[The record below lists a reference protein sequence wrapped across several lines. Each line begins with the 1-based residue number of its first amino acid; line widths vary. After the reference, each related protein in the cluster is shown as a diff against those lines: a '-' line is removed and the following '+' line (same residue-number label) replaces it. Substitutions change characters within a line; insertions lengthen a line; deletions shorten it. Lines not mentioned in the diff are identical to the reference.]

1 MTRAEQPT
9 VDTPTSG
16 ALAADSRERAVRALL
31 RFRPLRRLWSAQF
44 AGGVGDALALLVL
57 LLLALQAAVASGS
70 FGGGYRGAALAVAAV
85 IGARLVATLL
95 SGAVLLGPLSSLF
108 APAGPLDRRWTMIG
122 ADGVRLALL
131 AVAPTWIVW
140 TPGTALTW
148 LLVTAFV
155 LGVAE
160 RVWTVAKDQAVPAL
174 LPTAPPEGAAVRPLP
189 DHYEAL
195 RRLSLRTTFVA
206 LPVGAAAL
214 VAITLVSNL
223 LGSGIDWF
231 HQHQAALGSYLAA
244 GLFATSLAILYFL
257 HLPGLPKGVQVPR
270 VRSPLEGLRRPK
282 NAQGAPDKGR
292 TGAIPVLV
300 LACAAI
306 AGAIAAGVGVATLQA
321 MDLGGGPVSFGL
333 LVLALSGGPVVG
345 IRGARKVLP
354 GFSRRRLLALALALT
369 GLALLAAGLV
379 NDATTVLLL
388 VVLAGVSAGV
398 VANTGHSLLD
408 QETEEDRRARTTDHL
423 HAVVRVTVAVGAVA
437 APLLAAA
444 IGPHRIGDGSFVF
457 AHGGAAFTLMLVG
470 ALLLPVGALVLGRT
484 DDRHGVPFHKDL
496 LDSLRGGDPV
506 EGVSGTGFF
515 IAFEGGDGAGKST
528 QVQAIAEWIRA
539 KGHEV
544 VVTREPGATAIGK
557 RLRAI
562 LLDVAS
568 AGLSDRAE
576 ALLYAADRA
585 EHVASVVRP
594 ALERGA
600 VVITDRYIDSSVA
613 YQGAGRDLSPTEIAR
628 ISRWAT
634 DGLVPNLTVLLDV
647 SPETA
652 RERFTEAPD
661 RLESEPAEFH
671 QRVRAGFLTLA
682 AADPARYLV
691 VDAGQAPE
699 AVTTP
704 VRHRLDQLLPL
715 SAAEIKAREEAREA
729 ARKAAEEEARRKA
742 EEEAARKAEEA
753 RLERERQEQL
763 ARLRAEEEERKRREA
778 EEARRLEAER
788 QAEEA
793 RQRAEEARR
802 QAEEERR
809 RREAEERARAAE
821 QERLRKQAAE
831 EARLRAEAEERRLE
845 KQRKAEEALLRAE
858 RARLAAEAAAAA
870 ADAVTDAVR
879 GAAGA
884 AAGGDAPTVETP
896 VPRGGAADAGAVSRA
911 SAGAAGG
918 DAATVETP
926 APRGGAADAA
936 DAAEAPTVERP
947 SLRKDAA
954 RDAEARDAE
963 ARAGQDRVA
972 AARDAAD
979 ARTVETPAPRAGD
992 VKDAEAQDAAAP
1004 GDADALTV
1012 ETPAPRVGDE
1022 DGAGR
1027 APVVGTASFRKQA
1040 PRRAGT
1046 PDPRASLAADSA
1058 TRTAA
1063 GAPAPRAGD
1072 APTVETPAPRRP
1084 ERGEAEETQTV
1095 QTPVVHRP
1103 DPRDAAAGAEDRTAL
1118 LPPVPSEPS
1127 EPSAPASAEDETAL
1141 LPPVSPAAPGAEDR
1155 TALLPPVPSEPSE
1168 PSASASAEDETALLP
1183 PVPSGPR
1190 AEDETAVLPPVPVLG
1205 PLDRQRV
1212 TWGVTPPEAEETAVL
1227 PKPPVRREPPARAE
1241 NPADRVPDWLFR
1253 PEDEAPAEPEAE
1265 RTRELPPVAADGTDE
1280 QDQPVRRP
1288 RRRPEWADDAP
1299 TLADDLL
1306 GRRDRETGR
1315 ESDGNDGEDGPR
1327 DGRGRGRR

>member
-270 VRSPLEGLRRPK
+270 VRSPLEGMRRPK

-292 TGAIPVLV
+292 TGAIPLLV

-398 VANTGHSLLD
+398 VANTGHCLLD

-870 ADAVTDAVR
+870 AADSVADAVR
-879 GAAGA
+879 G

-896 VPRGGAADAGAVSRA
+896 APRGAGGA

-963 ARAGQDRVA
+963 AGAGRDRAA

-979 ARTVETPAPRAGD
+979 AWTVETPAPRA
-992 VKDAEAQDAAAP
+992 
-1004 GDADALTV
+1004 
-1012 ETPAPRVGDE
+1012 GDE

-1040 PRRAGT
+1040 PRGAGA

-1072 APTVETPAPRRP
+1072 DLGAGDAPTVETPSPRRP

-1118 LPPVPSEPS
+1118 LPPVP
-1127 EPSAPASAEDETAL
+1127 ASAEDETAL
-1141 LPPVSPAAPGAEDR
+1141 LPPVSPAAPGAEDQ
-1155 TALLPPVPSEPSE
+1155 TALLPPVPSE
-1168 PSASASAEDETALLP
+1168 
-1183 PVPSGPR
+1183 PR

-1315 ESDGNDGEDGPR
+1315 ENDGEDGPR